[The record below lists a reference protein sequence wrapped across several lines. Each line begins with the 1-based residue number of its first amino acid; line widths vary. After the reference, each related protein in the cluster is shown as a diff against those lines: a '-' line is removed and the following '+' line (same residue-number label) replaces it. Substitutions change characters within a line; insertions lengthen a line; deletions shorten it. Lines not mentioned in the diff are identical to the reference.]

1 MFYKLGIN
9 PRLWLDLKEDS
20 AIALSS
26 DFRGALAENSVMQAF
41 SGNSLQ
47 TYYWV
52 PPSSWRTNG
61 ELDFLLQ
68 TDRMEIVPVEVK
80 STRNV
85 RARTLGA
92 FMDKA
97 RSPYA
102 YILSENN
109 FFRSETDDGR
119 ELRHLPLY
127 AAGFI
132 GANCLKSSL

>member
-52 PPSSWRTNG
+52 PPSSWKTTG
-61 ELDFLLQ
+61 ELDF
-68 TDRMEIVPVEVK
+68 
-80 STRNV
+80 
-85 RARTLGA
+85 
-92 FMDKA
+92 
-97 RSPYA
+97 Y
-102 YILSENN
+102 
-109 FFRSETDDGR
+109 FRPTVWKLCPS
-119 ELRHLPLY
+119 
-127 AAGFI
+127 
-132 GANCLKSSL
+132 K

>member
-47 TYYWV
+47 TYYWM
-52 PPSSWRTNG
+52 PPSSWKTTG

-80 STRNV
+80 SARNV
-85 RARTLGA
+85 RAKTLGS

-109 FFRSETDDGR
+109 FSRSETDDGR